1 MKQMCNDITDPVYGG
16 KGVSYDP
23 YWEDFMNFYNDM
35 KEGFSPDL
43 ELDRIDVSKGYSKD
57 NCRWTTR
64 SENNYNKNVQNNNKS
79 GKTGVCWHS
88 QTGKYRAYIT
98 QRGKQTSLGLHDTLE
113 SAIAAR
119 KNAEILVYGYNRP

>member
-1 MKQMCNDITDPVYGG
+1 MKQRCNDITDPVYGG
-16 KGVSYDP
+16 KGVGYDP
-23 YWEDFMNFYNDM
+23 RWEDFMNFYNDM
-35 KEGFSPDL
+35 KDGFSPDL

-57 NCRWTTR
+57 NCRWTTH
-64 SENNYNKNVQNNNKS
+64 SENNYNKNIQNNNKS